1 MKNPI
6 KKKRSS
12 VFETDIFSSR
22 DYPHTLRI
30 FITIDLRYK
39 GIREILPKETF
50 VSIFHFFRKYI

>member
-39 GIREILPKETF
+39 GICEILPKETF
-50 VSIFHFFRKYI
+50 VSILHFF